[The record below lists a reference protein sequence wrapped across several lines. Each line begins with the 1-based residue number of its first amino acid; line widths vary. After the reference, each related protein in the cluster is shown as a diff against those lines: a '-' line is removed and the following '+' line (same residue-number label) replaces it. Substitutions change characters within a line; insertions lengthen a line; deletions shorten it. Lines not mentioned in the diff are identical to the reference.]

1 MDQTPSR
8 CPKCD
13 GAMEQ
18 GFILDLMQGG
28 QVASRWAAGAPQKS
42 FWTGL
47 KAATEDKVIP
57 VGTFRCASCGFLES
71 YARPEFAAR

>member
-13 GAMEQ
+13 GPMEQ
-18 GFILDLMQGG
+18 GFILDVMHGG
-28 QVASRWAAGAPQKS
+28 QIVSRWAAGVPQKS
-42 FWTGL
+42 FWTGT
-47 KAATEDKVIP
+47 KSVSEDIVIP
-57 VGTFRCASCGFLES
+57 VGTFRCESCGYLES